1 LSFLLHGGAPSPCGA
16 AAGWRPRRAQLCRW
30 NFGSGVPP
38 CGAGT
43 QAGNPCAP
51 QELGNTTPGAPSGAG
66 PGAPECGASPT
77 AANDPSRAATD
88 PATSP
93 ATGTTT
99 GAAGSSPGTER
110 AATGAPAAQTAGGR
124 RSQSTGCPT
133 APDPAGFALGG
144 TDPASAGWTVGR
156 SHDRASVNGPTTGQ
170 SAGRSEWAPGRLT
183 GRGQRGAKGPSGSA
197 RVSGGFPNEP
207 ATRRRSPPPVAPG
220 VTAGDLPYR
229 GAPPQAGQPGGAR
242 PAAAGSLP
250 VAPTFP
256 PAQTIQGPS
265 GGTPRRSGSSPG
277 AAKARWVFAA
287 RSPARDRPSG
297 YRTFAS
303 GANRSRWMRRPPWP
317 HAVPGALSISAARAP
332 MALAP

>member
-1 LSFLLHGGAPSPCGA
+1 LSFLLHGGAPSHCGA
-16 AAGWRPRRAQLCRW
+16 AAGWRPRGAQLCRW

-66 PGAPECGASPT
+66 PGAPECGASPA

-93 ATGTTT
+93 ATGTTA

-110 AATGAPAAQTAGGR
+110 AATGASAAQTAGGR

-144 TDPASAGWTVGR
+144 ADPASASGAGGR
-156 SHDRASVNGPTTGQ
+156 SDGAASVSAPTPRQ
-170 SAGRSEWAPGRLT
+170 SAGRSERAPSSLA
-183 GRGQRGAKGPSGSA
+183 GRGQRCAKGPSGSA

-207 ATRRRSPPPVAPG
+207 ATRRRSP
-220 VTAGDLPYR
+220 AGRAGRHRGRSAVSRCAAASRSARRGPTGRCRIATR
-229 GAPPQAGQPGGAR
+229 GADVPARADDPGALR
-242 PAAAGSLP
+242 RHA
-250 VAPTFP
+250 
-256 PAQTIQGPS
+256 
-265 GGTPRRSGSSPG
+265 RRSGSSPG
-277 AAKARWVFAA
+277 AAKARWVFSA
-287 RSPARDRPSG
+287 RSPCPRPAV
-297 YRTFAS
+297 RLPHIRKR
-303 GANRSRWMRRPPWP
+303 ANRSRWMRRPPWP
-317 HAVPGALSISAARAP
+317 HAVPVALSISAARAP